1 VVGYYLPHAEGC
13 YRASR
18 ASTRRWA
25 RTTQNVTA
33 TLAEYRSHR
42 ELLSNLTLRELRSK
56 YKRSALGWAWSTI
69 NPLVYMAVY
78 TVVFQYFMGIRIQS
92 TVPPPSGLN
101 VYALFLLCAMLPF
114 SYFQNSVMGSLGSL
128 TGNSNLIK
136 KTYFPREL
144 LPASVVIANLVSHA
158 IEMALLL
165 VALLA
170 FGDWRAL
177 VYLPLTVVFML
188 LLAVFALGLGLAMS
202 ALNVYFRD
210 IEHFM
215 GILFLVWFFMTPIVY
230 SFATLGSFSRS
241 HPWVIDVLKLNP
253 MTDATLCFRNTLYN
267 GMHPG
272 WLQFAYFAV
281 FSIVTFFVGRAVFNR
296 LEGGLAEEL

>member
-1 VVGYYLPHAEGC
+1 
-13 YRASR
+13 
-18 ASTRRWA
+18 
-25 RTTQNVTA
+25 VTA
-33 TLAEYRSHR
+33 TIAEYRSHR

-56 YKRSALGWAWSTI
+56 YKRSVLGWAWSTI
-69 NPLVYMAVY
+69 NPVVYMVVY
-78 TVVFQYFMGIRIQS
+78 TVVFKYFMHVKIEPK
-92 TVPPPSGLN
+92 VPPPSGLN

-114 SYFQNSVMGSLGSL
+114 SYFQNSVLGSL
-128 TGNSNLIK
+128 TSLTSNSNLIK

-144 LPASVVIANLVSHA
+144 LPASTVIANLVSHA
-158 IEMALLL
+158 IEMSLLL

-177 VYLPLTVVFML
+177 VYLPLTLVFML
-188 LLAVFALGLGLAMS
+188 LLAVFALGLGLALS

-210 IEHFM
+210 IEHFV

-230 SFATLGSFSRS
+230 SFDTLGSAAK
-241 HPWVIDVLKLNP
+241 PWVVDLLKVNP

-267 GMHPG
+267 GTLPG
-272 WLQFAYFAV
+272 WLEFGYFAA
-281 FSIVTFFVGRAVFNR
+281 FAIGSFFVGRAIFNR